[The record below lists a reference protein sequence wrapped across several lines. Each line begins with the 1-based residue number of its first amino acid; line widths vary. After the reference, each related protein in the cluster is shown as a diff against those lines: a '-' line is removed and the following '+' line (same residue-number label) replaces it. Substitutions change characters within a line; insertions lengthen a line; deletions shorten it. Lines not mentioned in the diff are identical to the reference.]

1 MRVPAGRFEDVIV
14 VRSEQWDR
22 EWRDTEP
29 LHSYED
35 YYARGVGLIR
45 SVAHNHT
52 RFLPIAEME
61 QELVEVSFE
70 GGEGAAVAR

>member
-1 MRVPAGRFEDVIV
+1 MRVPAGTFDDVIV
-14 VRSEQWDR
+14 VRSEHWDR
-22 EWRDTEP
+22 EWRETEP

-52 RFLPIAEME
+52 RWLPIAEID
-61 QELVEVSFE
+61 QELLEVSFDVGE
-70 GGEGAAVAR
+70 GGSIAR